1 MKIVTT
7 TGDFDVVF
15 ETFEEKVEAM
25 HKCGY
30 KCIDISFFNK
40 ERVLEFMTPDWQ
52 DKVKKLGEFAGGL
65 GMEFVQSHTP
75 YVAFGAEI
83 TQESI
88 DLTYRSI
95 EVAGMLGV
103 KNTVIHPACPTAHPE
118 QEFEFIKNFLPVLEE
133 YNINLLLENAPN
145 HSVRAGGEKPDR
157 YYTGEQLLSLIE
169 YINHPNVHACW
180 DTGHANLVGE
190 EKSLQREGI
199 LALGS
204 HLKAIHFNDNNGFM
218 DLHLLPFGGTLNVD
232 EVMCALKEIGY
243 DGNFTFEC
251 SIFKAPDPYYREK
264 RSGEKE
270 GAMVFL
276 PAEFKTKEQKMVYE
290 TGIAILNHYGIE
302 IE

>member
-1 MKIVTT
+1 MKIVSTT
-7 TGDFDVVF
+7 ENFDNIF
-15 ETFEEKVEAM
+15 KTFEEKVKALYE
-25 HKCGY
+25 CGY

-40 ERVLEFMTPDWQ
+40 ERVREFITPDWQ

-75 YVAFGAEI
+75 FVPFGAPI
-83 TQESI
+83 TQEDI
-88 DLTYRSI
+88 ELTYRSI

-103 KNTVIHPACPTAHPE
+103 KNTVIHPACPTVHPE
-118 QEFEFIKNFLPVLEE
+118 KELEFVRNFFPVLEK
-133 YNINLLLENAPN
+133 YDINLLEENSGNNIPPE
-145 HSVRAGGEKPDR
+145 EKPDR
-157 YYTGEQLLSLIE
+157 YYTGAQLINLIK

-232 EVMCALKEIGY
+232 EVMCALKDIGY

-251 SIFKAPDPYYREK
+251 GIFKAPDVYYKEK
-264 RSGEKE
+264 RGGEKE

-276 PAEFKTKEQKMVYE
+276 PAEFKIKEQKMVYE
-290 TGIAILNHYGIE
+290 IGIAILNHYGIE